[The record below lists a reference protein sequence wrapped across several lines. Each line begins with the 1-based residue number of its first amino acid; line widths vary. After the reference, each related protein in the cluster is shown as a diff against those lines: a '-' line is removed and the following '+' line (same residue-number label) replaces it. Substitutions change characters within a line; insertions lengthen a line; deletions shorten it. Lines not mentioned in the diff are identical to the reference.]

1 MCHNLIIVWFA
12 YIIQLL
18 LPLCHNT
25 VQFRGEVEILI
36 EVKQAYR
43 LTPRGENEGRLH
55 TFGVRAGIAFG
66 RTGEVYE
73 LWMPI
78 IHLNEV
84 GVLVHD
90 LPDVTVLLLVVVEQ
104 VLDGDLRE
112 AQQLDKLIFFRF
124 EILLQIE
131 VQQPLP
137 IRLLFFNLL
146 FLRTLTSCLIPSRAF
161 RRKHLLLTLFRLS
174 LTRYRV
180 LRHFIHP
187 SQVLV
192 SFKLIHIVQHRVHL
206 LSLRPLLLLQQLV
219 KFTFSVIKLELILF
233 IHIGQNVTQIQ
244 RVLQPLILSLFH
256 VYLHA
261 QDLPD

>member
-161 RRKHLLLTLFRLS
+161 DESIFFLLCLDSVLLAIECSDTLSTPVKFWSVLS
-174 LTRYRV
+174 LS
-180 LRHFIHP
+180 I
-187 SQVLV
+187 
-192 SFKLIHIVQHRVHL
+192 SFSIV
-206 LSLRPLLLLQQLV
+206 
-219 KFTFSVIKLELILF
+219 FTF
-233 IHIGQNVTQIQ
+233 
-244 RVLQPLILSLFH
+244 
-256 VYLHA
+256 
-261 QDLPD
+261 